1 MPESVSTRSAYKM
14 LTCIYLCRTLLF
26 FAPYADF
33 FRKKFPFLIGL
44 STLRRLYIQKGGK
57 VPLFNQAT
65 LFMMNQELLY
75 KYFKGTASIEEEK
88 QILDWVEASEENRE
102 AYLKERMLFDVS
114 LFSTK
119 QDNKKKAI
127 RLMPTLRWAARIAAA
142 VIIAVSGYYMTTNY
156 IYNKDAQPQTIT
168 VPAGQRAQITLAD
181 GTRVWLNAQ
190 STLTYASDFGRNDRN
205 VELDGEAYFE
215 VAKNKKL
222 PFYVHTEMHK
232 VRVVGTSFNVCAYK
246 GSKEFET
253 TLVEGIVDIYPSCNN
268 QVITRLQKDEFFA
281 NYDGRCKKTILPSY
295 EYLRW
300 KEGLYCFD
308 DVPFSGILDKLEKYY
323 NVKITV
329 TSPRLLTHEGLT
341 GKFRE
346 QDGIEHILRAISKEH
361 PFKFRINENKDS
373 IIIYE

>member
-1 MPESVSTRSAYKM
+1 
-14 LTCIYLCRTLLF
+14 
-26 FAPYADF
+26 
-33 FRKKFPFLIGL
+33 
-44 STLRRLYIQKGGK
+44 
-57 VPLFNQAT
+57 
-65 LFMMNQELLY
+65 
-75 KYFKGTASIEEEK
+75 
-88 QILDWVEASEENRE
+88 
-102 AYLKERMLFDVS
+102 
-114 LFSTK
+114 
-119 QDNKKKAI
+119 
-127 RLMPTLRWAARIAAA
+127 MPTLRWAARIAAA

-268 QVITRLQKDEFFA
+268 QVITRLQKDEF
-281 NYDGRCKKTILPSY
+281 LPIMTDAARKPS
-295 EYLRW
+295 
-300 KEGLYCFD
+300 
-308 DVPFSGILDKLEKYY
+308 
-323 NVKITV
+323 
-329 TSPRLLTHEGLT
+329 SPRTNISAGKRDYTVLMMYPSAASWTNSKILQRKDNRHQPQTTDPRRPDRQIQGT
-341 GKFRE
+341 GW
-346 QDGIEHILRAISKEH
+346 HRAHLESH
-361 PFKFRINENKDS
+361 LQRASVQVPHQ
-373 IIIYE
+373 

>member
-1 MPESVSTRSAYKM
+1 M
-14 LTCIYLCRTLLF
+14 
-26 FAPYADF
+26 
-33 FRKKFPFLIGL
+33 IGL

-168 VPAGQRAQITLAD
+168 VPAGQRAP
-181 GTRVWLNAQ
+181 
-190 STLTYASDFGRNDRN
+190 
-205 VELDGEAYFE
+205 
-215 VAKNKKL
+215 K
-222 PFYVHTEMHK
+222 
-232 VRVVGTSFNVCAYK
+232 
-246 GSKEFET
+246 
-253 TLVEGIVDIYPSCNN
+253 
-268 QVITRLQKDEFFA
+268 
-281 NYDGRCKKTILPSY
+281 
-295 EYLRW
+295 
-300 KEGLYCFD
+300 
-308 DVPFSGILDKLEKYY
+308 
-323 NVKITV
+323 
-329 TSPRLLTHEGLT
+329 
-341 GKFRE
+341 
-346 QDGIEHILRAISKEH
+346 
-361 PFKFRINENKDS
+361 
-373 IIIYE
+373 

>member
-1 MPESVSTRSAYKM
+1 M
-14 LTCIYLCRTLLF
+14 
-26 FAPYADF
+26 
-33 FRKKFPFLIGL
+33 IGL
-44 STLRRLYIQKGGK
+44 STLRRLYIQKGDK
-57 VPLFNQAT
+57 IPLFNQAT

-119 QDNKKKAI
+119 QDNKKKTI
-127 RLMPTLRWAARIAAA
+127 RFMPTLRWAARIAAA

-232 VRVVGTSFNVCAYK
+232 VRVVGTCFNVCAYK

-253 TLVEGIVDIYPSCNN
+253 TLVEGIVDIYPSCND

-361 PFKFRINENKDS
+361 PFKFRINKNKDS

>member
-1 MPESVSTRSAYKM
+1 M
-14 LTCIYLCRTLLF
+14 
-26 FAPYADF
+26 
-33 FRKKFPFLIGL
+33 IGL

-119 QDNKKKAI
+119 QDNKKKTI
-127 RLMPTLRWAARIAAA
+127 RFMPTLRWAARIAAA

>member
-1 MPESVSTRSAYKM
+1 
-14 LTCIYLCRTLLF
+14 
-26 FAPYADF
+26 
-33 FRKKFPFLIGL
+33 
-44 STLRRLYIQKGGK
+44 
-57 VPLFNQAT
+57 
-65 LFMMNQELLY
+65 
-75 KYFKGTASIEEEK
+75 
-88 QILDWVEASEENRE
+88 
-102 AYLKERMLFDVS
+102 
-114 LFSTK
+114 
-119 QDNKKKAI
+119 
-127 RLMPTLRWAARIAAA
+127 MPTLRWAARIAAA

-268 QVITRLQKDEFFA
+268 QVITRLQKDEF
-281 NYDGRCKKTILPSY
+281 LPIMTDAARKPSSPHTNISAGKRDY
-295 EYLRW
+295 
-300 KEGLYCFD
+300 
-308 DVPFSGILDKLEKYY
+308 
-323 NVKITV
+323 TV
-329 TSPRLLTHEGLT
+329 LMMYPSAASWTSLKNTT
-341 GKFRE
+341 T
-346 QDGIEHILRAISKEH
+346 
-361 PFKFRINENKDS
+361 
-373 IIIYE
+373 